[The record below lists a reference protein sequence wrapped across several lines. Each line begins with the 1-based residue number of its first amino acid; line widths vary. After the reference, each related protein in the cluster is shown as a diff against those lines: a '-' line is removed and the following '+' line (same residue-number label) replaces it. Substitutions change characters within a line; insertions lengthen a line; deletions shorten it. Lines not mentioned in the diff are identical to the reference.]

1 MRVLSY
7 RVILKP
13 ELEGGFTVTV
23 PALPGCVTFGKD
35 VHDAK
40 EMVSDAIRAY
50 LKSLQKHSEAIPD
63 DTDTLET
70 QLSIQYG

>member
-13 ELEGGFTVTV
+13 EPEGGFTVTV
-23 PALPGCVTFGKD
+23 PALPGCITYGGD
-35 VHDAK
+35 IQEAT
-40 EMVSDAIRAY
+40 EMVKDAIQVY
-50 LKSLQKHSEAIPD
+50 LESLKKQSEPIFD